1 MKRRVVV
8 TGVGWL
14 TPLGTGKE
22 EVWNALCNGESGV
35 DLITFFDTTGF
46 VSKIAAELKNFDPQK
61 YMDKKDAKRLDR
73 FVQLAV
79 AATSLALKDSRL
91 ELDKENRD
99 RIGVVVSSGIG
110 GIQTIETQMKRYL
123 AGGPSRISPFLI
135 PMIISNM
142 AGGQISIMWQVKGP
156 NFAIVTA
163 CATASHCIGESVE
176 IIKRGDA
183 EVMISGGGE
192 SAINPLGFGGFCS
205 MKALSVRNDAP
216 KKASRPFDRDR
227 DGFVMGEGAGILI
240 LEELGHAQARGAH
253 IYGEIVGYAA
263 TGDAYHVSA
272 PEPTGEGATKAMNLA
287 LERAG
292 LKPQDV
298 EYINT
303 HGTSTLLGDKIETQ
317 AIKKVFGEQAYK
329 LVVGS
334 TKSMTGHLLGA
345 AGSVEAIIC
354 LLAMEHK
361 IVPPTINLD
370 NPDPE
375 CDLDYIPNKARPVE
389 VKVALSNSFGFGGH
403 NGVLVMKKYEKT

>member
-14 TPLGTGKE
+14 TPLGAGKE

-35 DLITFFDTTGF
+35 DLITSFDTTGF
-46 VSKIAAELKNFDPQK
+46 TSKIAAELKNFDPQN
-61 YMDKKDAKRLDR
+61 YMDKKDAKRVDR
-73 FVQLAV
+73 FVQVSV
-79 AATSLALKDSRL
+79 AATGLALKDSGL
-91 ELDKENRD
+91 ELDKENRE

-110 GIQTIETQMKRYL
+110 GIQTIETQMKRYIE
-123 AGGPSRISPFLI
+123 GGPTRISPFLI
-135 PMIISNM
+135 PMIITNM
-142 AGGQISIMWQVKGP
+142 AGGQISIMWQIKGP

-163 CATASHCIGESVE
+163 CATASHCIGESAE
-176 IIKRGDA
+176 TIKRGDA
-183 EVMISGGGE
+183 DIMISGGGE
-192 SAINPLGFGGFCS
+192 GCISPIGFGGFCS
-205 MKALSVRNDAP
+205 MKAMSTRNDAP
-216 KKASRPFDRDR
+216 KKASRPFDKDR
-227 DGFVMGEGAGILI
+227 DGFVMGEGAGIVI

-253 IYGEIVGYAA
+253 IYGEIAGYAA
-263 TGDAYHVSA
+263 TGDAYHMSA
-272 PEPTGEGATKAMNLA
+272 PEPTGEGATKAMTLA

-303 HGTSTLLGDKIETQ
+303 HGTSTTLGDKIETQ
-317 AIKKVFGEQAYK
+317 AIKKVFGEHAYK
-329 LVVGS
+329 LAVGS

-354 LLAMEHK
+354 LLAMQYK
-361 IVPPTINLD
+361 IIPPTINLD

-375 CDLDYIPNKARPVE
+375 CDLDYIPNKARPME

-403 NGVLVMKKYEKT
+403 NGVLIMKKYEKT

>member
-22 EVWNALCNGESGV
+22 EVWKALCNGESGV
-35 DLITFFDTTGF
+35 DLITSFDTTGF
-46 VSKIAAELKNFDPQK
+46 VSKIAAELKNFDPHN

-79 AATSLALKDSRL
+79 AAASLALKDSGL
-91 ELDKENRD
+91 ELEKEDRD

-110 GIQTIETQMKRYL
+110 GIQTIETQMKRYIE
-123 AGGPSRISPFLI
+123 GGPSRISPFLI

-142 AGGQISIMWQVKGP
+142 AGGQISIMWQIKGP

-192 SAINPLGFGGFCS
+192 GAISPIGYGGFCS
-205 MKALSVRNDAP
+205 MKAMSTRNDAP
-216 KKASRPFDRDR
+216 KKASRPFDKDR

-240 LEELGHAQARGAH
+240 LEELGHARARGAH

-263 TGDAYHVSA
+263 TGDAYHMSA
-272 PEPTGEGATKAMNLA
+272 PEPTGAGATKAMNLA
-287 LERAG
+287 LARAD

-303 HGTSTLLGDKIETQ
+303 HGTSTPLGDKIETQ
-317 AIKKVFGEQAYK
+317 AIKKVFGQHAYH
-329 LVVGS
+329 LAVGS
-334 TKSMTGHLLGA
+334 TKSMIGHLLGA

-354 LLAMEHK
+354 LLAIQNK

-375 CDLDYIPNKARPVE
+375 CDLDYIPNKARPLE

-403 NGVLVMKKYEKT
+403 NGVLIMKKYEKT

>member
-8 TGVGWL
+8 TGVGWI

-22 EVWNALCNGESGV
+22 EVWQALCNGESGV
-35 DLITFFDTTGF
+35 DLITSFDTTDF
-46 VSKIAAELKNFDPQK
+46 TSKIAAELKNFDPQN
-61 YMDKKDAKRLDR
+61 YMDKKDAKRVDR
-73 FVQLAV
+73 FVQVSV
-79 AATSLALKDSRL
+79 AATGLALKDSGL

-110 GIQTIETQMKRYL
+110 GIQTIEAQMKRYL
-123 AGGPSRISPFLI
+123 EGGASRISPFLI
-135 PMIISNM
+135 PMIITNM
-142 AGGQISIMWQVKGP
+142 AGGQISIMWQIKGP

-176 IIKRGDA
+176 IIKRGD
-183 EVMISGGGE
+183 VDIMISGGGE
-192 SAINPLGFGGFCS
+192 GCISPLGFGGFCS
-205 MKALSVRNDAP
+205 MKAMSTRNDAP
-216 KKASRPFDRDR
+216 KKASRPFDKDR
-227 DGFVMGEGAGILI
+227 DGFVMGEGAGIVI
-240 LEELGHAQARGAH
+240 LEELDHARARGAH

-263 TGDAYHVSA
+263 TGDAYHMSA
-272 PEPTGEGATKAMNLA
+272 PEPTGEGATKAMKIA
-287 LERAG
+287 LERSG

-303 HGTSTLLGDKIETQ
+303 HGTSTTLGDKIETQ
-317 AIKKVFGEQAYK
+317 AIKKVFGEHAYK
-329 LVVGS
+329 LAVGS

-354 LLAMEHK
+354 LLAMQHK

-375 CDLDYIPNKARPVE
+375 CDLDYIPNQARPLE

-403 NGVLVMKKYEKT
+403 NGVLIMKKYEKT